1 MVDISEGFLTLME
14 DSGDTREDIKLPEGD
29 IGKEIQTKFEN
40 DDQFMVT
47 IISAMGEEAAI
58 ATKAITK

>member
-1 MVDISEGFLTLME
+1 MD

-29 IGKEIQTKFEN
+29 IGKEIQTKHDN

-58 ATKAITK
+58 ATKAITKWCGLGGKWIIL

>member
-1 MVDISEGFLTLME
+1 MDISEGFLTLME

-29 IGKEIQTKFEN
+29 IGKEIQTKFDN

>member
-1 MVDISEGFLTLME
+1 MDISEGFLTLME

-29 IGKEIQTKFEN
+29 IGKEIQTKFDN
-40 DDQFMVT
+40 DEQFMVT